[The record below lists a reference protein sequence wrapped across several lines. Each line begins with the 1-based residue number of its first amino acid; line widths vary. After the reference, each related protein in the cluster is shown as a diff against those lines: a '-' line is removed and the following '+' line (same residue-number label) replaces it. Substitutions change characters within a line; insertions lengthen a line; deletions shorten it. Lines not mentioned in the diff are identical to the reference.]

1 MICLDSFLSGIA
13 MVMDKNFPLGNL
25 MLPVVLRLLRYL
37 PLPALDENIS
47 LRYNQLQFDNILPE
61 YTLGALNSQ
70 KRNNWLNT
78 FLIILYK
85 VKLTF
90 LIQIF

>member
-1 MICLDSFLSGIA
+1 MICLDAFFSGIS

-25 MLPVVLRLLRYL
+25 MLPAVLRLLRYM

-47 LRYNQLQFDNILPE
+47 LRYNQLQFDNVMPE

-70 KRNNWLNT
+70 KRHNWINT

-85 VKLTF
+85 VNF
-90 LIQIF
+90 IFF